1 MMEWINA
8 LMNYFVL
15 HPYRLWGLLFIIA
28 FTKSTLLISAILPPA
43 SIMMA
48 TVITV
53 SKTTLS
59 PWEAGITVM
68 SGAWCGTIVNY
79 HLGIIIGHIPQL
91 ACIISSRS
99 NTIERVRL
107 QLQNN
112 SVSILFTSR
121 FIAVLRYIAP
131 LVAGMLQLHPVK
143 VYTVSLI
150 SAASW
155 SALYVGSFSFVL
167 P

>member
-1 MMEWINA
+1 
-8 LMNYFVL
+8 
-15 HPYRLWGLLFIIA
+15 
-28 FTKSTLLISAILPPA
+28 PPA

-131 LVAGMLQLHPVK
+131 LVAGMLQ
-143 VYTVSLI
+143 
-150 SAASW
+150 
-155 SALYVGSFSFVL
+155 
-167 P
+167 

>member
-1 MMEWINA
+1 
-8 LMNYFVL
+8 
-15 HPYRLWGLLFIIA
+15 
-28 FTKSTLLISAILPPA
+28 
-43 SIMMA
+43 
-48 TVITV
+48 
-53 SKTTLS
+53 
-59 PWEAGITVM
+59 
-68 SGAWCGTIVNY
+68 
-79 HLGIIIGHIPQL
+79 
-91 ACIISSRS
+91 
-99 NTIERVRL
+99 RVRL

-167 P
+167 PFFS